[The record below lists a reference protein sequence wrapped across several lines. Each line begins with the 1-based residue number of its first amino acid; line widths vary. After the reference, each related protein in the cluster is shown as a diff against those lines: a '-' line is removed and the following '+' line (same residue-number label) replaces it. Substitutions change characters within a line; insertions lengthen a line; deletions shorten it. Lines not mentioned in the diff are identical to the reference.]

1 VRGTGLLFACA
12 KLHRTVDFGALL
24 DEWRSRPGGGQIV
37 HARFLPPREARFGDL
52 ARPLHPALEQRLLAR
67 GIGRLYSHQAAAV
80 DAARRGEH
88 VAVVTPTASGK
99 TLCYNLPVL
108 DALLADPEARAL
120 YLFPTKALAQ
130 DQLDELRGL
139 DLPDVPVATYDGDTP
154 QRARRGIREQAR
166 VLLSNPDM
174 LHVGILPQHFR
185 WKPFLRRLRYVVVDE
200 MHVYRGVFGSN
211 VANVLRR
218 LRRLCRLHGA
228 DPQFLCASATIANPE
243 EFAGRLLGL
252 PVTVVDDHGAP
263 AGPKWFAL
271 WNPPLLDAV
280 GAARRSALSEATAV
294 FSDLV
299 GRRVRTIAFTKA
311 RKVTE
316 LIARYAAARLRGTA
330 PDLAGRISPYR
341 AGYLPEDRR
350 RIERR
355 LFDGD
360 LIGVVST
367 SALELG
373 IDVGGLDAAGLVGF
387 PGTIASMWQRAGRAG
402 RGADP
407 SLAVLVAQDDALDQY
422 LMRHPDYLF
431 DRPCEHAVIDP
442 ENPYVLAWHLR
453 CAAAEIALVASD
465 LTLFGAR
472 AREIIVRLEAAGE
485 LTARRARWY
494 WTGTQRYPAQG
505 VDVRSASGSAFR
517 IVGPDRRAIGTVE
530 EARAFE
536 QVHPGA
542 VYLHQGEAYLVR
554 ELDLRARIA
563 RVDLAGV
570 DYHTQ
575 PRTTTELTIVRP
587 QASRPWGPTILHFGV
602 VDVATQVTG
611 YARKRL
617 FTDTVLDVQPLE
629 LPAQRLQTTALWFE
643 IPPALEAAV
652 RTRGLDFAGGIHAV
666 EHAAIG
672 VLPLFAMCDRWD
684 IGGVSYPVHPQ
695 AGTPVIFIYD
705 GHPGGVGITEK
716 GYALIDALGAATLD
730 VVEACPCEGGCP
742 SCVQSPKCGNL
753 NEPLDKQA
761 ALLLLRGLLRHE
773 EPAPG
778 TGAVP
783 AATAGQAARAAGQ
796 P

>member
-1 VRGTGLLFACA
+1 M
-12 KLHRTVDFGALL
+12 DFGAFL
-24 DEWRSRPGGGQIV
+24 DELRGRDGYAGQLV
-37 HARFLPPREARFGDL
+37 HARFLPPRRARTAGIE
-52 ARPLHPALEQRLLAR
+52 RPLHPLLEARLRSR
-67 GIGRLYSHQAAAV
+67 GISALYTHQAAAV

-99 TLCYNLPVL
+99 TLCYTLPVL

-130 DQLDELRGL
+130 DQLDVLRGF
-139 DLPDVPVATYDGDTP
+139 DLPDVPVAVYDGDTP
-154 QRARRGIREQAR
+154 PRTRRAAREQAR

-185 WKPFLRRLRYVVVDE
+185 WKPFLRRLRFVVVDE
-200 MHVYRGVFGSN
+200 MHVYRGVFGSH

-228 DPQFLCASATIANPE
+228 DPRFLCASATIANPA
-243 EFAGRLLGL
+243 EFAGRLLGV
-252 PVTVVDDHGAP
+252 PVTVIDDDGAP

-271 WNPPLLDAV
+271 WNPPPLDHG
-280 GAARRSALSEATAV
+280 GAARRSALGEASGLFA
-294 FSDLV
+294 DLV
-299 GRRVRTIAFTKA
+299 GRGVRTIAFTRTRTA
-311 RKVTE
+311 TE
-316 LIARYAAARLRGTA
+316 LVARHAAARLRGTA
-330 PDLAGRISPYR
+330 PEAARRISPYR

-360 LIGVVST
+360 LVGVVST

-373 IDVGGLDAAGLVGF
+373 IDVGGLDAAVLVGF
-387 PGTIASMWQRAGRAG
+387 PGTIASLRQRAGRAG

-431 DRPCEHAVIDP
+431 ERPCEHAVIDP
-442 ENPYVLAWHLR
+442 ENPYVLARHLR
-453 CAAAEIALVASD
+453 CAAAEIALAASD

-472 AREIIVRLEAAGE
+472 ARELIAVLEEAGE

-494 WTGTQRYPAQG
+494 WSGVQRYPAQE
-505 VDVRSASGSAFR
+505 VDVRSAQGAAVR
-517 IVGPDRRAIGTVE
+517 IVGVDGRVIGTVE
-530 EARAFE
+530 EARACE

-542 VYLHQGEAYLVR
+542 VYLHQGETYVVR
-554 ELDLRARIA
+554 ELDLRARVA
-563 RVDLAGV
+563 RVEPTGV

-575 PRTTTELTIVRP
+575 PRTTTDLRIVRSL
-587 QASRPWGPTILHFGV
+587 ASRPWGSTVLHFGEV
-602 VDVATQVTG
+602 EVASRVTG

-617 FTDTVLDVQPLE
+617 VTDTVLDVQPLE
-629 LPAQRLQTTALWFE
+629 LPPQRLRTTALWFE
-643 IPPALEAAV
+643 VPATLEAAV
-652 RTRGLDFAGGIHAV
+652 RRRGLDVAGGLHAV

-684 IGGVSYPVHPQ
+684 LGGVSYPAHPQ
-695 AGTPVIFIYD
+695 TGTPAIFIYD
-705 GHPGGVGITEK
+705 GHPGGVGIAEK
-716 GYALIDALGAATLD
+716 GYALIEALGAATLD
-730 VVEACPCEGGCP
+730 VIEACGCEGGCP
-742 SCVQSPKCGNL
+742 SCIQSPKCGNL
-753 NEPLDKQA
+753 NEPLDKRA
-761 ALLLLRGLLRHE
+761 ALVLLRGLLGVAE
-773 EPAPG
+773 D
-778 TGAVP
+778 AVRV
-783 AATAGQAARAAGQ
+783 AWQ